1 MKIVTTF
8 HQPSSVI
15 SSLKCQLSSRG
26 LEHLVVAKLHR
37 IDVYA
42 LQPDGLEHRCG
53 LEIWG
58 KVLSIRSVPIAV
70 CLKYSSMTY
79 SMSPTSLVYMLEFLA
94 VQIDSHDRTP
104 RSRTG
109 IS

>member
-26 LEHLVVAKLHR
+26 LEHLVVAKFHR

-42 LQPDGLEHRCG
+42 LQPDGLEHKCG

-58 KVLSIRSVPIAV
+58 KVLSIKGVPIAV
-70 CLKYSSMTY
+70 CLKHVYVT
-79 SMSPTSLVYMLEFLA
+79 SMSPTSPGYMLGFLA
-94 VQIDSHDRTP
+94 VQIDSRDRTP